1 MVSYGVLLRP
11 YSIKGLSFVAM
22 LFLARWLGPIDFGL
36 MGMIAVF
43 IGIGTSLVDSGMS
56 SSIIRTK
63 NADDSDFST
72 VFYMNMAM
80 SLLVYALMFY
90 TAPYISSFYGQAVL
104 IDIIRIYCLV
114 FIISAFSA
122 VQLAILNKEMR
133 FKRIMLLN
141 APSIIIGVSVGLF
154 LGYNNY
160 GVWSIVS
167 MYMTTQII
175 LSLLLWIT
183 GSWKP
188 SLNFSKEKLKYHYN
202 FGYKIMLSGLLDVFL
217 KTAIIL
223 L

>member
-1 MVSYGVLLRP
+1 M
-11 YSIKGLSFVAM
+11 I
-22 LFLARWLGPIDFGL
+22 FLARWLGPIDFGL

-63 NADDSDFST
+63 NADDADFST
-72 VFYMNMAM
+72 VFYMNMAI

-90 TAPYISSFYGQAVL
+90 TAPYISSFYGQPVL
-104 IDIIRIYCLV
+104 IDIIRIYCLI

-160 GVWSIVS
+160 GVWSIV
-167 MYMTTQII
+167 YYVYDHANFII
-175 LSLLLWIT
+175 LIT
-183 GSWKP
+183 LDNGIMETW
-188 SLNFSKEKLKYHYN
+188 LKLFERKA
-202 FGYKIMLSGLLDVFL
+202 KIPL
-217 KTAIIL
+217 
-223 L
+223 

>member
-1 MVSYGVLLRP
+1 MSLKQKTIYGVAWSFVEAVFL
-11 YSIKGLSFVAM
+11 KGLSFVAM
-22 LFLARWLGPIDFGL
+22 VFLARWLGPIDFGL

-43 IGIGTSLVDSGMS
+43 IGIGTSLVNSGMT

-63 NADDSDFST
+63 NAGDADFTT
-72 VFYMNMAM
+72 VFYMNMGM
-80 SLLVYALMFY
+80 SLLVYAIMYYL
-90 TAPYISSFYGQAVL
+90 APYIAAFYGQEVL
-104 IDIIRIYCLV
+104 IDIIRVYSLV

-160 GVWSIVS
+160 GVWSIIS
-167 MYMTTQII
+167 MYMTSQII

-188 SLNFSKEKLKYHYN
+188 SLNFSNEKLKYHYN
-202 FGYKIMLSGLLDVFL
+202 FVYKIML
-217 KTAIIL
+217 
-223 L
+223 